1 MGPLSAFTH
10 SRHTSVDPANKGI
23 VWGPAC
29 RCTTPIVACIRR
41 DSSFRNHNALWGE
54 VIGLTPNPQP
64 GGPGFFCRG
73 FPSLSHRFRLFEGAE
88 HSPFATVA
96 QLLATAS
103 ITRGYENEDVRHMT
117 SLAEPILDGKAF
129 LSIYGESIGDPCKPH
144 REPLIRILRNLAR
157 KYFRK

>member
-1 MGPLSAFTH
+1 MFL
-10 SRHTSVDPANKGI
+10 
-23 VWGPAC
+23 
-29 RCTTPIVACIRR
+29 
-41 DSSFRNHNALWGE
+41 LGE

-129 LSIYGESIGDPCKPH
+129 LSIYGESIGDPC
-144 REPLIRILRNLAR
+144 
-157 KYFRK
+157 